1 MRPSELTPERRAE
14 LLARYPT
21 EGNQALAAEFGI
33 SAGAVAQLACNH
45 NVRKTRETLSALNRG
60 KRVLQGPSCAEQT
73 LAAVKAA
80 GRAGLSRAE
89 AIARLPSLREGAVSN
104 ALDCLTGRGHM
115 HRAGRR
121 GNSRWFI
128 DEADAKRHDLA
139 PAACQPEAAPAPPPQ
154 QGPARREGPA
164 DDTAATRTEGR
175 PVLGRTFTTDTPAEG
190 LFTTLGAGQYLDDRP
205 SPWVAA
211 ATRRA

>member
-21 EGNQALAAEFGI
+21 EGNQALAAEFGL
-33 SAGAVAQLACNH
+33 SVGAVAQLACNH
-45 NVRKTRETLSALNRG
+45 NVRKTRETLSAINRG
-60 KRVLQGPSCAEQT
+60 KGGGKGPSCAEQT

-80 GRAGLSRAE
+80 GSAGLSRAE
-89 AIARLPSLREGAVSN
+89 AVQRLPALREGAVSN
-104 ALDCLTGRGHM
+104 ALDCLAGRGHM

-128 DEADAKRHDLA
+128 DEADAKRHALA
-139 PAACQPEAAPAPPPQ
+139 PDAGEPEASPAPQPQ
-154 QGPARREGPA
+154 QGPARRDGPA
-164 DDTAATRTEGR
+164 DDRDATRTACK
-175 PVLGRTFTTDTPAEG
+175 PVLGRTFTPATPAEG
-190 LFTTLGAGQYLDDRP
+190 FFKTLGAGQYLDDRP
-205 SPWVAA
+205 TPWVAA